1 MYVYIDG
8 VVGFMRSVASHFRL
22 DGIRANA
29 ICPTIVRTNPL
40 DEDGWANFPQ
50 SRFILVETVAK
61 VVLLLIDGD
70 DMVDANGKEVPGPE
84 TYGLA
89 VEMSGEKYYFR
100 EPPEFCDDEMREVMA
115 ATVVENQVGA
125 VLTS

>member
-1 MYVYIDG
+1 M
-8 VVGFMRSVASHFRL
+8 
-22 DGIRANA
+22 
-29 ICPTIVRTNPL
+29 RTNPL

-50 SRFILVETVAK
+50 NRFIPVETVAK

-115 ATVVENQVGA
+115 ATVLENQVGA
-125 VLTS
+125 VLTSQVACIYQFHVIAGIQRTASHPSLLFCDM